1 MEITDIRIRRTFE
14 DQPLKA
20 ILSVTFDD
28 CLVLHDVKIVHAREK
43 YFVVMPSR
51 RLPDGTFRDIVH
63 PTKQPFRVKLENALL
78 EKYFD
83 ETRQPIIDDMHIE
96 FENRHM

>member
-28 CLVLHDVKIVHAREK
+28 CLVVHDVKIVHARDK

-51 RLPDGTFRDIVH
+51 RLSDGTFRDTVH
-63 PTKQPFRVKLENALL
+63 PTKQTFRGKLETALL

-83 ETRQPIIDDMHIE
+83 ETRMPVIDDMHIA
-96 FENRHM
+96 FENRQM

>member
-28 CLVLHDVKIVHAREK
+28 CLVLHDVKIVYAHGK
-43 YFVVMPSR
+43 SFVVMPSR
-51 RLPDGTFRDIVH
+51 KTPVGAYHDIVH
-63 PTKQPFRVKLENALL
+63 PTKAAFREKLESALIAKYESTL
-78 EKYFD
+78 E
-83 ETRQPIIDDMHIE
+83 ETPPAPSSWE
-96 FENRHM
+96 TAPL